1 MRFTKEQKIK
11 MGENVD
17 RIKAYIQTLQP
28 QICDTITVDFG
39 ELKSYRFETERE
51 CHIYVDRDEIRGRIG
66 GLQINFERESSSSSS
81 SADVYNWLQYTWQL
95 IENWQYIKR
104 KLLEEIEKRKAII
117 EMIENFKV

>member
-17 RIKAYIQTLQP
+17 KIKAYIQTLQP
-28 QICDTITVDFG
+28 QICDIITVDFG

-66 GLQINFERESSSSSS
+66 GLQISFERQSNSSS

-95 IENWQYIKR
+95 IESWQYIKR
-104 KLLEEIEKRKAII
+104 ALLKEIEKRKAII
-117 EMIENFKV
+117 ETIENFEV